1 MTACC
6 AGVKGDLHAE
16 HNTQAAVV
24 SDHAIKT
31 AARVACNAVT
41 GLWISEYGLTGT
53 GHIRSTSMLPIMHRA
68 RGP

>member
-1 MTACC
+1 MSAWRT
-6 AGVKGDLHAE
+6 GVKGDLHAE
-16 HNTQAAVV
+16 HNTRAAIV
-24 SDHAIKT
+24 SDQAIKT

-41 GLWISEYGLTGT
+41 GPGVAEYGLTGT